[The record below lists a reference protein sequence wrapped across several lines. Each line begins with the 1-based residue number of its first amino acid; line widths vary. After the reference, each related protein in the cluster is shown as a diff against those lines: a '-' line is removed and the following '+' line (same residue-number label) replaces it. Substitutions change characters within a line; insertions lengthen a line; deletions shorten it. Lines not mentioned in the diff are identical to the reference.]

1 MEVIVLKCSY
11 CGNEVPEGETYC
23 SCGHPVTIAREA
35 TAMPDLGTAA
45 YSAPKKSRGRS
56 NVGMNL
62 IVFIIVALLAGGYF
76 LYRNELSYTVEKLY
90 HEVST
95 SDFSITI
102 PTQLKKSDTS
112 EAGVVG
118 FYTSKK
124 AAVSILVMKYDD
136 YPMFKDVSIDDFAG
150 YAQLGGFD
158 GDFKKEGDMI
168 YATYTDTAVSVLGE
182 KQECYVIEGI
192 FKGEKGV
199 WSVNAYCR
207 VNDKDKMEEHLLNW
221 VRSFEEK

>member
-112 EAGVVG
+112 EAG
-118 FYTSKK
+118 
-124 AAVSILVMKYDD
+124 
-136 YPMFKDVSIDDFAG
+136 DVSIDDFAG